1 MSKWNKDTIIEAI
14 RLFVKE
20 RGRPPKTTDFK
31 NSGGK
36 YPSYRTVQRQFGSW
50 NKAIKAAG
58 FEPNKKPWTDDEII
72 EAIQL
77 FVKEHGKVPL
87 MTDFLKSDGKYPSHT
102 TVIKQ
107 FDSWNKAIEA
117 AGFSPNQKIWTKDTS
132 IKAIRLFVE
141 EHGRVPVRRDF
152 RKSGGKFPSFT
163 TVQKQFGSWN
173 KAIEAAGFSPNQ
185 KRKSWT
191 DDEII
196 QSIKLFVEEH
206 GRVPLMTD
214 FQNSGG
220 QYPSASTVQRYFS
233 SWNDAIEA
241 AGFKPNQIKKEWTN
255 DETIESIQLFVGEH
269 GRVPQEIDFQKSNG
283 KYPSF
288 RTVQKQFDSWNKAIE
303 AAGFEADYN
312 NGFGTRT
319 KGKDGRLYRSKAEA
333 YFADNFLFGQY
344 KYDKEEPKYPKPYNN
359 LRYDWYLYELDCYI
373 ELDGGIRPDVIPK
386 KIEINKDLG
395 RNLLVI
401 PAKDIY
407 KKDFTLN
414 IKDVSKGLA
423 TQTRSAN
430 LLKL

>member
-1 MSKWNKDTIIEAI
+1 MRKWTQDTTIKAI
-14 RLFVKE
+14 RLFVE
-20 RGRPPKTTDFK
+20 EHGRVPVSRDFQK
-31 NSGGK
+31 SGGK
-36 YPSYRTVQRQFGSW
+36 YPGATTVKKQFDSW
-50 NKAIKAAG
+50 NKALEAAG
-58 FEPNKKPWTDDEII
+58 FSPNIQKVWTNDETI
-72 EAIQL
+72 EAIQF
-77 FVKEHGKVPL
+77 FVKEHGRVPL
-87 MTDFLKSDGKYPSHT
+87 YTDFEKSNGKYPSSS
-102 TVIKQ
+102 TVINQ

-117 AGFSPNQKIWTKDTS
+117 AGFSPN
-132 IKAIRLFVE
+132 
-141 EHGRVPVRRDF
+141 
-152 RKSGGKFPSFT
+152 
-163 TVQKQFGSWN
+163 
-173 KAIEAAGFSPNQ
+173 
-185 KRKSWT
+185 
-191 DDEII
+191 I
-196 QSIKLFVEEH
+196 Q
-206 GRVPLMTD
+206 
-214 FQNSGG
+214 
-220 QYPSASTVQRYFS
+220 
-233 SWNDAIEA
+233 
-241 AGFKPNQIKKEWTN
+241 KEWTN
-255 DETIESIQLFVGEH
+255 DETIEAIQLFVEEH
-269 GRVPQEIDFQKSNG
+269 DRVPQERDFLNSDG
-283 KYPSF
+283 KYPSKT
-288 RTVQKQFDSWNKAIE
+288 TVVRQFDSWNKAIE